1 MIEDILAK
9 LSELTPFWIYISLF
23 AFAYIENIFPPSP
36 SDLVVVIG
44 GSLVGTGTLNFI
56 PTLIITSLGSVL
68 GFMTLFLLG
77 SLLDKKIIKS
87 GKLKFISI
95 EAVSK
100 VESWFKKYGYW
111 IIVINRFLPG
121 TRSVISFFAGMSRL
135 DIKRTVILSLI
146 SSFLWNFLIIYL
158 GMLFG
163 ENVEIV
169 DRGLA
174 TYSDIVV
181 VVTIIIVLF
190 FSIRYFFFRK
200 KSETKNIQKKRT

>member
-23 AFAYIENIFPPSP
+23 AFAYIENVFPPSP

-44 GSLVGTGTLNFI
+44 GSLVGTGTLSFI
-56 PTLIITSLGSVL
+56 PTLLFTSFGSVL
-68 GFMTLFLLG
+68 GFMTLFMIG
-77 SLLDKKIIKS
+77 WLLDKKVIKS
-87 GKLKFISI
+87 GRLKFISV
-95 EAVSK
+95 EAVLK

-111 IIVINRFLPG
+111 IIALNRFLPG

-135 DIKRTVILSLI
+135 DIKRTIILSSI

-163 ENVEIV
+163 ENVEKV
-169 DRGLA
+169 DRGLD
-174 TYSDIVV
+174 TYSNIVI

-200 KSETKNIQKKRT
+200 KSETKNIQ